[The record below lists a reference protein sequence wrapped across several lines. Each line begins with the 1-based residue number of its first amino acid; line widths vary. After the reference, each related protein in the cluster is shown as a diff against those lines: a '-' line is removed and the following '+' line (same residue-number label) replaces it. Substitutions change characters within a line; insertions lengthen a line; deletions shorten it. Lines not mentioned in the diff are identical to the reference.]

1 MDRSAYRTCMI
12 PFMKGGGPDRKLR
25 FCIGAKVCSKKSK
38 DEAEAREVC
47 LLPKEPK
54 PAKEPKPRKSSGRG
68 IDPVQLA
75 GCISTNMDLANLT
88 RENLPTRLE
97 AAITHC
103 KAGKSSTK
111 PLTYKRF
118 MSSCIKETSEGGDF
132 IHSQPDIKRCQV
144 RWNELRGGSQ

>member
-1 MDRSAYRTCMI
+1 MNRSAYTNCMI

-25 FCIGAKVCSKKSK
+25 FCIGAKVCSGKAQT
-38 DEAEAREVC
+38 EAEAKQICVNQ
-47 LLPKEPK
+47 

-68 IDPVQLA
+68 RGVDPVQLA
-75 GCISTNMDLANLT
+75 GCISANMDLANLT

-103 KAGKSSTK
+103 KAGKSSAK

-132 IHSQPDIKRCQV
+132 IHSQPDIKRCQTK
-144 RWNELRGGSQ
+144 WNAMRGS

>member
-1 MDRSAYRTCMI
+1 MDRAKYTNCMI

-25 FCIGAKVCSKKSK
+25 FCIGAKVCSGKAKT
-38 DEAEAREVC
+38 EAEAEQIC
-47 LLPKEPK
+47 INQ

-68 IDPVQLA
+68 IDPVKLA

-88 RENLPTRLE
+88 PDNLRARLE
-97 AAITHC
+97 TAITHC
-103 KAGKSSTK
+103 KAGKSSTR

-132 IHSQPDIKRCQV
+132 IHSQPDIKRCQTK
-144 RWNELRGGSQ
+144 WNAMRAA